1 MGMGLCRIFVER
13 CRAFELV
20 HSLVGHHLDI
30 MDWHRSWVSKPSGA
44 IGRGWLHRKIP
55 DNTRVSIL
63 WKIKISHL
71 KVHDV
76 MVQPSSETMRKQNEI
91 WAWLLTA
98 GPVSASC
105 VSSPGDLPRA
115 PSSQC
120 AIRR

>member
-30 MDWHRSWVSKPSGA
+30 MDWHRSWVSKPSGSH
-44 IGRGWLHRKIP
+44 W
-55 DNTRVSIL
+55 TRLVAPENAGQHPCIDSVEN
-63 WKIKISHL
+63 KKSHL